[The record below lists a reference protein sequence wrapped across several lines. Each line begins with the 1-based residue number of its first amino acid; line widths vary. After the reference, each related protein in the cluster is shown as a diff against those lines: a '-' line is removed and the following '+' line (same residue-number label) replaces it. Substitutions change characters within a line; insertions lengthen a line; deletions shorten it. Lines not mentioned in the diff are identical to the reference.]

1 LAWRI
6 ELSSS
11 AEKSLSKL
19 DCQTAKRIIT
29 FPRERV
35 AAGEDPRASGKPLS
49 GPLAGRWRYRV
60 GDYRIVCEIED
71 GRLVVLVLTVGHRS
85 GIYRCP
91 PKDIHNP

>member
-1 LAWRI
+1 
-6 ELSSS
+6 SSS

>member
-1 LAWRI
+1 MAWRI
-6 ELSSS
+6 ELSTS

-19 DCQTAKRIIT
+19 DRQTAKRIIT
-29 FPRERV
+29 FLRERV
-35 AAGEDPRASGKPLS
+35 AAGEDPRASGKALS

-85 GIYRCP
+85 AIYR
-91 PKDIHNP
+91 

>member
-19 DCQTAKRIIT
+19 DRQTAKRIIT
-29 FPRERV
+29 FLRERV
-35 AAGEDPRASGKPLS
+35 AAGEDPRASGKALS
-49 GPLAGRWRYRV
+49 GPLAGRWRYRI

-71 GRLVVLVLTVGHRS
+71 GRLVVLVLTVGHRRA
-85 GIYRCP
+85 IYR
-91 PKDIHNP
+91 

>member
-1 LAWRI
+1 MAWQI

-19 DCQTAKRIIT
+19 DRQTAKRIIT
-29 FPRERV
+29 FLCERV
-35 AAGEDPRASGKPLS
+35 ASSDDPRASGKVLT

-85 GIYRCP
+85 GVYR
-91 PKDIHNP
+91 

>member
-1 LAWRI
+1 MAWRI

-19 DCQTAKRIIT
+19 DRQTAKRIIT
-29 FPRERV
+29 FLRERV
-35 AAGEDPRASGKPLS
+35 AAGEDPRASGKALS

-85 GIYRCP
+85 EIYR
-91 PKDIHNP
+91 

>member
-1 LAWRI
+1 MAWRI